1 MASVSALAPGLRA
14 VTRRTVRIPSSFA
27 KSLGPQR
34 TFSSLPTLRPT
45 TCPRASPVFRSP
57 SSSLLS
63 ASIMQ
68 PTMPTTAG
76 EAALD
81 LVPKTSITGNPAA
94 LGQIRC
100 GPRPTTARTSRLKR
114 ARKHGFLVKT
124 RTAKGRKML
133 ARRQAKGR
141 KTLTC

>member
-14 VTRRTVRIPSSFA
+14 VTRRTVRMPSSLVQ
-27 KSLGPQR
+27 SLGPQR

-63 ASIMQ
+63 SSIMQ
-68 PTMPTTAG
+68 PTTTTG

-141 KTLTC
+141 KSLAG